1 MPSKRISKEDDYDLF
16 YIDVNSE
23 VYKKFDNI
31 NKRNKALEEKY
42 LADKENY
49 KKKVLKLFVI
59 SIKHQI

>member
-1 MPSKRISKEDDYDLF
+1 MLSKNFSKEDDYDPF